1 MMSSVSQILIGWIV
15 IYQAPVVQELDNVI
29 HWINLCPVDN
39 GIGFCIFIYWMM
51 LSNVWT
57 TGARWIVLSNI
68 WTTKARMCWYSYICM
83 FTFMLQLP
91 SEKILMLMLI
101 LVWTKVS
108 KSHAYDKSDSSWGFV
123 KIENEQIKTVH
134 VLVDK
139 TGMKLLIFIG
149 EKVNNKQQVKGRLG
163 HVVQLHLCHW
173 L

>member
-15 IYQAPVVQELDNVI
+15 IYQAPVVQELDNAI

-39 GIGFCIFIYWMM
+39 GVGFCIFIP
-51 LSNVWT
+51 
-57 TGARWIVLSNI
+57 WIVLSNI

-139 TGMKLLIFIG
+139 TSVKLLIFIG